1 MSYRPALDGLRGV
14 AVIAV
19 LGYHLGIPWLHGGW
33 LGVDVFFVLS
43 GFLITSLLLHER
55 HAWGRID
62 LPGFWLARARRLLP
76 TLVLMLLSV
85 SVVAAV
91 WAPAS
96 RRSADAWDIFSA
108 FFYVAN
114 WRLLLSDDQY
124 FSSLSMPS
132 PVVHTWSLAI
142 EEQFYLIFPLL
153 LIVLLALA
161 ARSRRRHWIV
171 AGALAVLAA
180 LSVWRMGALY
190 VPGADPSR
198 VYYGTDT
205 RAFELL
211 IGAVVAVLMG
221 GRAFG
226 DRSRERDLLATGI
239 DRVARWLAGPAL
251 LVLVIGFIVLDD
263 ASAIPFRGGLA
274 VLCVLTVAPIVAG
287 ASRTGSVIQR
297 LLAAEP
303 LRRVGLISYAL
314 YVWHWPVIVFL
325 NDGRLHLPAILRGL
339 VELIVS
345 VTLAYL
351 TYRYVE
357 RPIRSGGLRAL
368 VPRRPRMGR
377 PIAITVV
384 AALTVAL
391 VALPRSGVGAAEAH
405 GKGIQVTIPPY
416 QPSSTKYSV
425 SLIGN
430 SIPSSL
436 ADAFPAGRFSDLT
449 VSADVSFG
457 CDPFEGQKVIGGQ
470 AQPVLSE
477 CPGFRKA
484 WQNELRQ
491 SPPDVALFTVP
502 QSITSDMKVN
512 GKVLPFGSKS
522 YLQWLSGMLST
533 MRSDSLAAGSKHF
546 AIGTL
551 SCHRMPG
558 YTEDARHVDDDG
570 RVATINAQV
579 RRWASS
585 TGTRVI
591 DFHTLLCGK
600 GYADTINDTPLY
612 KDTLHYTSESGAVV
626 WGWLAPQLQQ
636 IVRKG

>member
-1 MSYRPALDGLRGV
+1 M
-14 AVIAV
+14 AVLGV
-19 LGYHLGIPWLHGGW
+19 LGYHLGVPWLHGGW

-55 HAWGRID
+55 HVWGRID

-76 TLVLMLLSV
+76 TLVLMLLTV

-153 LIVLLALA
+153 LLVLLAAA
-161 ARSRRRHWIV
+161 ARSKRRHWIV
-171 AGALAVLAA
+171 AGALAILAA
-180 LSVWRMGALY
+180 LSVWRMDALY

-221 GRAFG
+221 GSAFG
-226 DRSRERDLLATGI
+226 DRARERDRIAAAI

-251 LVLVIGFIVLDD
+251 VVLVIGFVVLDD

-274 VLCVLTVAPIVAG
+274 VLCVLAVAPIVAG
-287 ASRTGSVIQR
+287 ASRTGSFIQQ
-297 LLAAEP
+297 LLATEP

-345 VTLAYL
+345 VALAYL
-351 TYRYVE
+351 TYRFVE
-357 RPIRSGGLRAL
+357 RPIRTGGLRAL
-368 VPRRPRMGR
+368 IPRRPRLGR
-377 PIAITVV
+377 PIAIGVIV
-384 AALTVAL
+384 ALTVAL
-391 VALPRSGVGAAEAH
+391 VAMPRSSVGAAAAR
-405 GKGIQVTIPPY
+405 GSGIHIPSASYTPMDAKHSVT
-416 QPSSTKYSV
+416 
-425 SLIGN
+425 LIGN
-430 SIPSSL
+430 SVPASL
-436 ADAFPAGRFSDLT
+436 QAAFPQGQYPDLSVGT
-449 VSADVSFG
+449 DVSLG
-457 CDPFEGQKVIGGQ
+457 CDPFAGQKVLDGKTQPIGSG
-470 AQPVLSE
+470 
-477 CPGFRKA
+477 CPEFHKT
-484 WQNELRQ
+484 WQRGLQ
-491 SPPDVALFTVP
+491 SDPPDLAIFTVP
-502 QSITSDMKVN
+502 QSITSDMLIN
-512 GKVLPFGSKS
+512 GKVLHFGTPA
-522 YLQWLSGMLST
+522 YLNWLGHMLGT
-533 MRSDSLAAGSKHF
+533 IRSESLAAGAKRF
-546 AIGTL
+546 AVATL
-551 SCHRMPG
+551 ACHRVIG
-558 YTEDARHVDDDG
+558 FTDDAKHVNDDQ
-570 RVATINAQV
+570 RVAAINKKV
-579 RRWASS
+579 RTWASS
-585 TGTRVI
+585 TRTTVF
-591 DFHTLLCGK
+591 DFDKLLCGH
-600 GYADTINDTPLY
+600 GYSDTINDTALY
-612 KDTLHYTSESGAVV
+612 ADGYHYTSQSGAVV
-626 WGWLAPQLQQ
+626 WSWLAPEIQRAL
-636 IVRKG
+636 RTAH

>member
-1 MSYRPALDGLRGV
+1 M
-14 AVIAV
+14 AVLAV
-19 LGYHLGIPWLHGGW
+19 LGYHLGIPWLNGGW

-55 HAWGRID
+55 HVWGRID
-62 LPGFWLARARRLLP
+62 LPAFWLARARRLLP
-76 TLVLMLLSV
+76 TLVLMLLAASV
-85 SVVAAV
+85 TAAF

-96 RRSADAWDIFSA
+96 RRSADAWDIVSA

-161 ARSRRRHWIV
+161 ARSRQRHRIV
-171 AGALAVLAA
+171 AGALAVLAI

-211 IGAVVAVLMG
+211 IGAVFAALLR

-226 DRSRERDLLATGI
+226 DRARERDLIATGI
-239 DRVARWLAGPAL
+239 DRAARWLAAPAL
-251 LVLVIGFIVLDD
+251 VVLAIGFVILND

-274 VLCVLTVAPIVAG
+274 ILCVLTVAPIVAA
-287 ASRTGSVIQR
+287 ASRTDSKVQR

-303 LRRVGLISYAL
+303 LRQVGLISYAL

-325 NDGRLHLPAILRGL
+325 GDGRIRLAAIPRGIL
-339 VELIVS
+339 EVVVS
-345 VTLAYL
+345 VGLAYL

-357 RPIRSGGLRAL
+357 QPVRAGGLRAL
-368 VPRRPRMGR
+368 IPRRPHWGR
-377 PIAITVV
+377 AVAVAVV

-391 VALPRSGVGAAEAH
+391 VALPRSSFGAARAH
-405 GKGIQVTIPPY
+405 GGGIRVDIPSY
-416 QPSSTKYSV
+416 QPMRARHTV
-425 SLIGN
+425 TLIGN
-430 SIPSSL
+430 SIPASL
-436 ADAFPAGRFSDLT
+436 QTAFPPGTFPDLSVT
-449 VSADVSFG
+449 ADVSFG
-457 CDPFEGQKVIGGQ
+457 CDPFEGQKVVGGKT
-470 AQPVLSE
+470 QPVGAS

-484 WQNELRQ
+484 WQHRLRAI
-491 SPPDVALFTVP
+491 SPDVAIFTVP
-502 QSITSDMKVN
+502 QSITSDMRVN
-512 GKVLPFGSKS
+512 GKVLHFGSSGYRK
-522 YLQWLSGMLST
+522 WLTGMLST
-533 MRSDSLAAGSKHF
+533 IRKQALAHGAERF

-558 YTEDARHVDDDG
+558 TTQDARDISNDE
-570 RVATINAQV
+570 RVQTINTVA
-579 RRWASS
+579 RRWAAR
-585 TGTRVI
+585 TDTPVV
-591 DFHTLLCGK
+591 DFDKLLCTG
-600 GYADTINDTPLY
+600 GYNDTINGKPLY
-612 KDTLHYTSESGAVV
+612 KDDLHYTSASGAIV
-626 WGWLAPQLQQ
+626 WDWLAPQVQR
-636 IVRKG
+636 IVRTGK